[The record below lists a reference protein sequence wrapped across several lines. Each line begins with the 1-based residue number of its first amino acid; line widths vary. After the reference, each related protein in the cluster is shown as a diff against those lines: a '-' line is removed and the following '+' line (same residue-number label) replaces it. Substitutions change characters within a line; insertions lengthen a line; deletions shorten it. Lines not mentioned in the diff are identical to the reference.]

1 MLIKDLKGTKIKVRS
16 RLYRYLLVAFWNKKD
31 RDHVYK
37 SASIRE
43 RAKEHDKW
51 YNSVKR
57 EYDNLTIQQ
66 LLEELNI
73 SSPEE
78 IKQFRCCGDGTVAE
92 LKKLLEGPTTHD
104 EKRIDK

>member
-1 MLIKDLKGTKIKVRS
+1 MLMKDLEGTKIKVRS

-37 SASIRE
+37 SASSRE
-43 RAKEHDKW
+43 QAKERDKL

-57 EYDNLTIQQ
+57 EYDNLTLQQ
-66 LLEELNI
+66 LLEKLNI

-92 LKKLLEGPTTHD
+92 LKKLLKGIE
-104 EKRIDK
+104 

>member
-1 MLIKDLKGTKIKVRS
+1 MLMKDLEGTKIKVRS

-37 SASIRE
+37 SASSRE
-43 RAKEHDKW
+43 RAKERDKW

-66 LLEELNI
+66 LLDELNVQR
-73 SSPEE
+73 PEE

-92 LKKLLEGPTTHD
+92 LKKLLKGIE
-104 EKRIDK
+104 

>member
-1 MLIKDLKGTKIKVRS
+1 MLMKDLEGTKIKVRS

-37 SASIRE
+37 SASSRE
-43 RAKEHDKW
+43 RAKECDKW

-57 EYDNLTIQQ
+57 EYDNLTVQQ

-73 SSPEE
+73 STPEE

-92 LKKLLEGPTTHD
+92 LKKLLEENDDQH
-104 EKRIDK
+104 

>member
-1 MLIKDLKGTKIKVRS
+1 MLMKELEGTKIKVRS

-37 SASIRE
+37 SASSKE
-43 RAKEHDKW
+43 RFEENEKW

-57 EYDNLTIQQ
+57 EYDNLTLQQ
-66 LLEELNI
+66 LLNKLSI
-73 SSPEE
+73 QRPEE

-92 LKKLLEGPTTHD
+92 LKKLLKEA
-104 EKRIDK
+104 E

>member
-1 MLIKDLKGTKIKVRS
+1 MLMKDLEGTKIKVRS
-16 RLYRYLLVAFWNKKD
+16 RLYRYLLVSFWDKKD

-37 SASIRE
+37 SASCRE
-43 RAKEHDKW
+43 IAKEREEQ
-51 YNSVKR
+51 YVIVKR

-92 LKKLLEGPTTHD
+92 LKKTVE
-104 EKRIDK
+104 RN